1 MHLPTAVLRT
11 LIVVAVISVHFLA
24 ARVRRRREEARA
36 RRSGKFPCRRPQRA
50 WPPGSRSPRN

>member
-36 RRSGKFPCRRPQRA
+36 RRSGKFSVPETAAGLTSGKPLTRK
-50 WPPGSRSPRN
+50 